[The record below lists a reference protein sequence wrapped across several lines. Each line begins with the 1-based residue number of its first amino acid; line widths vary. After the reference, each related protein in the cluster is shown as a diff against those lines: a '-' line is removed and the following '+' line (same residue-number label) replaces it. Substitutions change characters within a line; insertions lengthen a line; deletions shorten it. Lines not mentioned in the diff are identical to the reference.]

1 MAARAARLAWR
12 AVGPLS
18 GSTAD
23 SSTRWSA
30 WSEGT
35 GSRWRRVCAGEGRRE
50 EGRRTTG
57 QDLEGARVMTER
69 PIVGSVMGQQAG
81 EPLSQAALESGK
93 YREMNEL
100 KVEITART
108 RRGKS

>member
-1 MAARAARLAWR
+1 
-12 AVGPLS
+12 
-18 GSTAD
+18 
-23 SSTRWSA
+23 
-30 WSEGT
+30 
-35 GSRWRRVCAGEGRRE
+35 
-50 EGRRTTG
+50 
-57 QDLEGARVMTER
+57 MTER

-100 KVEITART
+100 KVEITARM